1 MLVHLCS
8 QGIKV
13 TKKDQNSLVLVLLKK
28 YEKKNIQKT
37 VLFWTNLSINII
49 HQKVQKSNVFL
60 QKNQ

>member
-1 MLVHLCS
+1 M
-8 QGIKV
+8 
-13 TKKDQNSLVLVLLKK
+13 
-28 YEKKNIQKT
+28 KKNIQKT

>member
-1 MLVHLCS
+1 MLVYLCS

-37 VLFWTNLSINII
+37 VLLGILQIIGFFVKIHCFFVLSG
-49 HQKVQKSNVFL
+49 VL
-60 QKNQ
+60 Y